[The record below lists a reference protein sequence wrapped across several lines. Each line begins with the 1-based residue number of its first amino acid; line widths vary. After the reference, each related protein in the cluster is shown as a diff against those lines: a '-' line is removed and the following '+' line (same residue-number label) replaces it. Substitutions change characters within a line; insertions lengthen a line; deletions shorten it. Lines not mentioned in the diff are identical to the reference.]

1 MVFFGFLPKEKYS
14 VTNAVPVHSLR
25 FSQIYYFAMC
35 LFYKIYR
42 GLDIIGG
49 GREVMATTI
58 LVQINLMTISIS
70 IFGTVSL
77 GAFIF
82 IGIIGLYLAS
92 YYTNNEERIIEK
104 YESESERSRK
114 IGNVIVAIYLILTF
128 AIPYILIRN
137 N

>member
-1 MVFFGFLPKEKYS
+1 MFNPMDY
-14 VTNAVPVHSLR
+14 
-25 FSQIYYFAMC
+25 